1 MKLYTCPS
9 NYSACRS
16 LAFDFKGKIN
26 NMNLTELNWGHTD
39 ITRIREGHLSGQ
51 FWSIYYDCEDSKS
64 NQVLKA
70 MEAIDV
76 TKRMVN
82 LYPETFQLATNT
94 RQFHRAIRHG
104 RVASMMGIEGGQ
116 MIDSSMVALR
126 QFFDLGVRYMTVS
139 QLFFTAITK

>member
-1 MKLYTCPS
+1 M
-9 NYSACRS
+9 
-16 LAFDFKGKIN
+16 AFDFKGKIN
-26 NMNLTELNWGHTD
+26 DLNLTHLDWGHTD

-51 FWSIYYDCEDSKS
+51 FWSIYYDCEDTKS

-76 TKRMVN
+76 TKRMVD

-94 RQFHRAIRHG
+94 RQFHRSIRRG

-126 QFFDLGVRYMTVS
+126 QFFELGVRYMTVRICLLRFPKKKYNK
-139 QLFFTAITK
+139 LFI